1 MKPTDVFEEQVKR
14 ELRNLV
20 PAGDFLKELR
30 SSLEEFRRDHPD
42 CTLED
47 IIEQFG
53 KPEDVAREYIESTGA
68 NEPEKIAGQKRL
80 RNIIIALLAV
90 AVVAVGIY
98 LYDRYMET
106 HQGGA
111 TDVLII
117 YDEEPVDDKAE

>member
-53 KPEDVAREYIESTGA
+53 KPEDVAREY
-68 NEPEKIAGQKRL
+68 KRL
-80 RNIIIALLAV
+80 RNIIIVLLAV